1 MAEEL
6 GSLAVSIGLDSSGF
20 QNGISNINRELR
32 VLDSEFK
39 ANTAAL
45 GEHGKGL
52 DALKLKSESLT
63 KEIELQKQKV
73 NVLEQ
78 AYIKS
83 AETKG
88 KDSKAT
94 EELEI
99 KLNKAKQALSQMQNE
114 LLKANKDIEVQG
126 SKWTILGGNLEKIGS
141 KMKSIG
147 EGFSNVGN
155 KLSMAVTAPIIG
167 IGTAATKMA
176 MDAVESENL
185 FEVSMGNMAGT
196 ARKWS
201 VDISKSLGLNE
212 YEVRK
217 NVATFNVMLGSM
229 GLTEQQA
236 YSMSTGLTKLAYD
249 MASFYNLKPEE
260 AFEKLRAGISG
271 ETEPLKALGINI
283 SETAVKTYALQQ
295 GIAKQG
301 QEMSEQEKITARF
314 GLIMQSTSKAQGDL
328 ARTMDSPTNK
338 LRIMKEQAEQLGI
351 QFGQLLIPILE
362 QLIATL
368 KPIMDSFQGMSKG
381 QQELIIKIALI
392 IAAIGPLLS
401 IIGHIISIGSTLA
414 TVFGIIST
422 AVGAAGG
429 VFVVLTGPI
438 AIAIIAITAVIA
450 VGVLLYKNWDIIKA
464 KASELWNSLM
474 SSFTNIK
481 VTIGTT
487 LENIRLT
494 FFNTINN
501 ITNGVLTGL
510 NGLKNF
516 IEPMLN
522 FYKVIIQNT
531 WEIIKNIVLGAVIII
546 IDLVTGNFTKLRTD
560 IEGIWNNI
568 RIALFNI
575 FEAIKNLAINAFS
588 NLRSS
593 VFSICTNIRENI
605 ISIWNSTINWFEQ
618 LPGRLYSYGVQMFT
632 SMRSGVSAG
641 IQGVRGAVENG
652 ISGALNYL
660 ASLPSR
666 AFSYG
671 SDFVQGIIN
680 GIKSA
685 VGRLGDAVN
694 SVANKIRSY
703 LHFSVPDE
711 GPLTDYEQWMPDF
724 MSGLAEGINKNKNAV
739 TSAIKGLSSDVKLG
753 IDFKTTNPLSE
764 NSASASNSKTTD
776 NNSKNSGL
784 VLNIQ
789 NFYNNTSKDI
799 EQFAYELDFYRQ
811 KIAMSRGSNG

>member
-39 ANTAAL
+39 ANTAAI

-52 DALKLKSESLT
+52 DALKIKSESLS

-73 NVLEQ
+73 NVLKQ

-114 LLKANKDIEVQG
+114 LSKSNKDIEVQG

-147 EGFSNVGN
+147 EGFSSVGS

-167 IGTAATKMA
+167 IGTATTKMA

-414 TVFGIIST
+414 TVFGTIST
-422 AVGAAGG
+422 AVGSAGG
-429 VFVVLTGPI
+429 VFAVLTGPI
-438 AIAIIAITAVIA
+438 GIAIAAIVGIIAI
-450 VGVLLYKNWDIIKA
+450 GVLLYKNWDTIKA
-464 KASELWNSLM
+464 KASELWNSLV

-481 VTIGTT
+481 VSIGTT
-487 LENIRLT
+487 LENIRLI
-494 FFNTINN
+494 FSNTLNN
-501 ITNGVLTGL
+501 ITNGILTGL
-510 NGLKNF
+510 NGLKTF
-516 IEPMLN
+516 LEPMLN

-531 WEIIKNIVLGAVIII
+531 WEIIKNIVLGAVLIV
-546 IDLVTGNFTKLRTD
+546 IDVVTGNFTKLRTD
-560 IEGIWNNI
+560 IEGILNNI
-568 RIALFNI
+568 RTALFNI
-575 FEAIKNLAINAFS
+575 FEAIKNLAVNAFT

-605 ISIWNSTINWFEQ
+605 ISIWDSTINWFEQ

-641 IQGVRGAVENG
+641 IQGVRGVVENG
-652 ISGALNYL
+652 ISGALGYL

-671 SDFVQGIIN
+671 LDFVQGIIN

-739 TSAIKGLSSDVKLG
+739 TNAIKGLSSDVKLG
-753 IDFKTTNPLSE
+753 IDFKSTNTVSE
-764 NSASASNSKTTD
+764 NSAVSNSKTAD
-776 NNSKNSGL
+776 NNIKNSGL